1 MILPMAAPSAKTS
14 KSSSF
19 HSPDG
24 RLADARLRIRPFP
37 FPLLFSV
44 CENGVGFG
52 FEPLFSAP
60 IPSSSVNARAC

>member
-44 CENGVGFG
+44 CENGVASALSRF
-52 FEPLFSAP
+52 FPLQFLLLQ
-60 IPSSSVNARAC
+60 

>member
-1 MILPMAAPSAKTS
+1 
-14 KSSSF
+14 
-19 HSPDG
+19 
-24 RLADARLRIRPFP
+24 LRIRPFP